1 MSRLLF
7 WNVTRAK
14 PRWIITTLD
23 HHFVNSSRLL
33 FSISICSNLKSTTSA
48 TIFLNFL
55 PKTLTNDNGGKF
67 TSNER
72 ESFPKINGITHTRTT
87 LLWLEANRQ
96 VERINHVIKKSI
108 QAAINK
114 SRNGKHELD
123 TLLLSYRNTP

>member
-1 MSRLLF
+1 M
-7 WNVTRAK
+7 
-14 PRWIITTLD
+14 
-23 HHFVNSSRLL
+23 
-33 FSISICSNLKSTTSA
+33 
-48 TIFLNFL
+48 